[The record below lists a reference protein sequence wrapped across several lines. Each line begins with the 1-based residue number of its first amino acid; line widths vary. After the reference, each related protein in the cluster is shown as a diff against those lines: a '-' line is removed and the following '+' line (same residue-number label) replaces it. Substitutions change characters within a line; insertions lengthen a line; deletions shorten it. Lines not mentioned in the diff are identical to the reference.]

1 MLFPKIKIF
10 MMMVLSIVI
19 MGNINVYTALAEENI
34 ASGIYEVA
42 NDVYHDTEIG
52 MSMARS
58 YLNDTMT
65 VKITKDEVLY
75 TIGFSGTDYMENYR
89 VKVNDVEV
97 PVERVDGD
105 GIVTLKVS
113 ATSLSDELKACI
125 YVGPM
130 GRDVEF
136 GIIPKLETM
145 SLIESIEEESTEET
159 TENSAIEE
167 IQDNEIMPISENNNT
182 EENNS
187 ISKVILFGGVAI
199 LVIGIV
205 CTIMLKRKKY
215 ITFFLCEYF
224 AY

>member
-1 MLFPKIKIF
+1 MKIINKIKILI
-10 MMMVLSIVI
+10 MIMLSIVV
-19 MGNINVYTALAEENI
+19 MGNINIYTVFAEEKI
-34 ASGIYEVA
+34 ASGIYEVS
-42 NDVYHDTEIG
+42 NEVYHDTEIG

-58 YLNDTMT
+58 YLKDTMT
-65 VKITKDEVLY
+65 MKITKNEVLY
-75 TIGFSGTDYMENYR
+75 TIGFTGTDYMENYR
-89 VKVNDVEV
+89 MKVNDVEV

-167 IQDNEIMPISENNNT
+167 IQDNEIMLISENNNT

-199 LVIGIV
+199 LVICIV
-205 CTIMLKRKKY
+205 CTIMLKRKK
-215 ITFFLCEYF
+215 
-224 AY
+224 

>member
-1 MLFPKIKIF
+1 MKIINKIKIF

-205 CTIMLKRKKY
+205 CTIMLKRNK
-215 ITFFLCEYF
+215 
-224 AY
+224 

>member
-1 MLFPKIKIF
+1 MKIINKIKILI
-10 MMMVLSIVI
+10 MIMLSIVV
-19 MGNINVYTALAEENI
+19 MGNINIYTVFAEEKI
-34 ASGIYEVA
+34 ASGIYEVS
-42 NDVYHDTEIG
+42 NEVYHDTEIG

-58 YLNDTMT
+58 YLKDTMT
-65 VKITKDEVLY
+65 MKITKNEVLY
-75 TIGFSGTDYMENYR
+75 TIGFIGTDYMENYR

-167 IQDNEIMPISENNNT
+167 IQDNEIMLISENNNT

-205 CTIMLKRKKY
+205 CTIMLKRKK
-215 ITFFLCEYF
+215 
-224 AY
+224 

>member
-1 MLFPKIKIF
+1 MKIINKIKILI
-10 MMMVLSIVI
+10 MIMLSIVV
-19 MGNINVYTALAEENI
+19 MGNINIYTVFAEEKI
-34 ASGIYEVA
+34 ASGIYEVS
-42 NDVYHDTEIG
+42 NEVYHDNEIG

-58 YLNDTMT
+58 YLKDTMT
-65 VKITKDEVLY
+65 IKITKNEVLY
-75 TIGFSGTDYMENYR
+75 TIGFTGNDYMENYR

-205 CTIMLKRKKY
+205 CTIMLKRKK
-215 ITFFLCEYF
+215 
-224 AY
+224 

>member
-1 MLFPKIKIF
+1 MKIINKIKIF

-182 EENNS
+182 EENNN

-205 CTIMLKRKKY
+205 CTIMLKRKK
-215 ITFFLCEYF
+215 
-224 AY
+224 

>member
-1 MLFPKIKIF
+1 MKIINNIKILI
-10 MMMVLSIVI
+10 MIMLSIVV
-19 MGNINVYTALAEENI
+19 MGNINIYTVFAEEKI
-34 ASGIYEVA
+34 ASGIYEVS
-42 NDVYHDTEIG
+42 NEVYHDTEIG

-58 YLNDTMT
+58 YLKDTMT
-65 VKITKDEVLY
+65 MKITKNEVLY
-75 TIGFSGTDYMENYR
+75 TIGFTGTDYMENYR
-89 VKVNDVEV
+89 MKVNDVEV

-167 IQDNEIMPISENNNT
+167 IQDNEIMLISENNNT

-199 LVIGIV
+199 LVICIV
-205 CTIMLKRKKY
+205 CTIMLKRKK
-215 ITFFLCEYF
+215 
-224 AY
+224 

>member
-1 MLFPKIKIF
+1 MKIINKIKIF
-10 MMMVLSIVI
+10 IMMVLSIVI

-167 IQDNEIMPISENNNT
+167 IQDNEIMLISENNNT

-205 CTIMLKRKKY
+205 CTIMLKRKK
-215 ITFFLCEYF
+215 
-224 AY
+224 

>member
-1 MLFPKIKIF
+1 
-10 MMMVLSIVI
+10 MMMVLSIVL

-205 CTIMLKRKKY
+205 CTIMLKRKK
-215 ITFFLCEYF
+215 
-224 AY
+224 

>member
-1 MLFPKIKIF
+1 MKIINKIKIF
-10 MMMVLSIVI
+10 MMMVLSIVV
-19 MGNINVYTALAEENI
+19 MGNINIYTVFAEEKI
-34 ASGIYEVA
+34 ASGIYEVS
-42 NDVYHDTEIG
+42 NEVYHDTEIG

-205 CTIMLKRKKY
+205 CTIMLKRKK
-215 ITFFLCEYF
+215 
-224 AY
+224 

>member
-1 MLFPKIKIF
+1 MKIINKIKILI
-10 MMMVLSIVI
+10 MIMLSIVV
-19 MGNINVYTALAEENI
+19 MGNINIYTVFAEEKI
-34 ASGIYEVA
+34 ASGIYEVS
-42 NDVYHDTEIG
+42 NEVYHDNEIG

-58 YLNDTMT
+58 YLKDTMT
-65 VKITKDEVLY
+65 IKITKNEVLY
-75 TIGFSGTDYMENYR
+75 TIGFTGTDYMENYR

-159 TENSAIEE
+159 TENTAIEE

-205 CTIMLKRKKY
+205 CTIMLKRKK
-215 ITFFLCEYF
+215 
-224 AY
+224 

>member
-1 MLFPKIKIF
+1 MKIINKIKILI
-10 MMMVLSIVI
+10 MIMLSIVV
-19 MGNINVYTALAEENI
+19 MGNINIYTVFAEEKI
-34 ASGIYEVA
+34 ASGIYEVS
-42 NDVYHDTEIG
+42 NEVYHDTEIG

-58 YLNDTMT
+58 YLKDTMT
-65 VKITKDEVLY
+65 MKITKNEVLY
-75 TIGFSGTDYMENYR
+75 TIGFTGTDYMENYR

-105 GIVTLKVS
+105 GTLKVS

-159 TENSAIEE
+159 TENTAIEE

-205 CTIMLKRKKY
+205 CTIMLKRKK
-215 ITFFLCEYF
+215 
-224 AY
+224 

>member
-1 MLFPKIKIF
+1 MKIINKIKILI
-10 MMMVLSIVI
+10 MIMLSIVV
-19 MGNINVYTALAEENI
+19 MGNINIYTVFAEEKI
-34 ASGIYEVA
+34 ASGIYEVS
-42 NDVYHDTEIG
+42 NEVYHDTEIG

-58 YLNDTMT
+58 YLKDTMT
-65 VKITKDEVLY
+65 MKITKNEVLY
-75 TIGFSGTDYMENYR
+75 TIGFTGTDYMENYR
-89 VKVNDVEV
+89 MKVNDVEV

-167 IQDNEIMPISENNNT
+167 IQDNEIMLISENNNT

-205 CTIMLKRKKY
+205 CTIMLKRKK
-215 ITFFLCEYF
+215 
-224 AY
+224 

>member
-1 MLFPKIKIF
+1 MKIINKIKILI
-10 MMMVLSIVI
+10 MIMLSIVV
-19 MGNINVYTALAEENI
+19 MGNINIYTVFAEEKI
-34 ASGIYEVA
+34 ASGIYEVS
-42 NDVYHDTEIG
+42 NEVYHDTEIG

-58 YLNDTMT
+58 YLKDTMT
-65 VKITKDEVLY
+65 MKITKNEVLY
-75 TIGFSGTDYMENYR
+75 TIGFTGTDYMENYR

-167 IQDNEIMPISENNNT
+167 IQDNEIMPISENNNFIWWSSNISDWYSLYYNVKKKKVRL
-182 EENNS
+182 EN
-187 ISKVILFGGVAI
+187 
-199 LVIGIV
+199 
-205 CTIMLKRKKY
+205 
-215 ITFFLCEYF
+215 
-224 AY
+224 

>member
-1 MLFPKIKIF
+1 MKIINKIKILI
-10 MMMVLSIVI
+10 MIILSIVV
-19 MGNINVYTALAEENI
+19 MGNINIYTVFAEEKI
-34 ASGIYEVA
+34 ASGIYEVS
-42 NDVYHDTEIG
+42 NEVYHDTEIG

-58 YLNDTMT
+58 YLKDTMT

-205 CTIMLKRKKY
+205 CTIMLKRKK
-215 ITFFLCEYF
+215 
-224 AY
+224 

>member
-1 MLFPKIKIF
+1 MKIINKIKILI
-10 MMMVLSIVI
+10 MIMLSIVV
-19 MGNINVYTALAEENI
+19 MGNINIYTVFAEEKI
-34 ASGIYEVA
+34 ASGIYEVS
-42 NDVYHDTEIG
+42 NEVYHDTEIG

-58 YLNDTMT
+58 YLKDTMT
-65 VKITKDEVLY
+65 MKITKNEVLY
-75 TIGFSGTDYMENYR
+75 TIGFTGTDYMENYR
-89 VKVNDVEV
+89 MKVNDVEV

-205 CTIMLKRKKY
+205 CTIMLKRKK
-215 ITFFLCEYF
+215 
-224 AY
+224 

>member
-1 MLFPKIKIF
+1 MKIINKIKILI
-10 MMMVLSIVI
+10 MIMLSIVV
-19 MGNINVYTALAEENI
+19 MGNINIYTVFAEEKI
-34 ASGIYEVA
+34 ASGIYEVS
-42 NDVYHDTEIG
+42 NEVYHDTEIG

-58 YLNDTMT
+58 YLKDTMT
-65 VKITKDEVLY
+65 MKITKNEVLY
-75 TIGFSGTDYMENYR
+75 TIGFTGTDYMENYR

-97 PVERVDGD
+97 PVERVDED

-167 IQDNEIMPISENNNT
+167 IQDNEIMLISENNNT

-205 CTIMLKRKKY
+205 CTIMLKRKK
-215 ITFFLCEYF
+215 
-224 AY
+224 

>member
-1 MLFPKIKIF
+1 MKIINKIKILI
-10 MMMVLSIVI
+10 MIMLSIVVI
-19 MGNINVYTALAEENI
+19 GNINIYTVFAEEKI
-34 ASGIYEVA
+34 ASGIYEVS
-42 NDVYHDTEIG
+42 NEVYHDNEIG

-58 YLNDTMT
+58 YLKDTMT
-65 VKITKDEVLY
+65 MKITKNEVLY
-75 TIGFSGTDYMENYR
+75 TIGFTGTDYMENYR

-199 LVIGIV
+199 LVICIV
-205 CTIMLKRKKY
+205 CTIMLKRKK
-215 ITFFLCEYF
+215 
-224 AY
+224 

>member
-1 MLFPKIKIF
+1 MKIINKIKILI
-10 MMMVLSIVI
+10 MIMLSIVV
-19 MGNINVYTALAEENI
+19 MGNINIYTVFAEEKI
-34 ASGIYEVA
+34 ASGIYEVS
-42 NDVYHDTEIG
+42 NEVYHDNEIG

-58 YLNDTMT
+58 YLKDTMT
-65 VKITKDEVLY
+65 MKITKNEVLY
-75 TIGFSGTDYMENYR
+75 TIGFTGTDYMENYR
-89 VKVNDVEV
+89 MKVNDVEV

-199 LVIGIV
+199 LVICIV
-205 CTIMLKRKKY
+205 CTIMLKRKK
-215 ITFFLCEYF
+215 
-224 AY
+224 

>member
-1 MLFPKIKIF
+1 MKIINKIKILI
-10 MMMVLSIVI
+10 MIMLSIVV
-19 MGNINVYTALAEENI
+19 MGNINIYTVFAEEKI
-34 ASGIYEVA
+34 ASGIYEVS
-42 NDVYHDTEIG
+42 NEVYHDTEIG

-58 YLNDTMT
+58 YLKDTMT
-65 VKITKDEVLY
+65 MKITKNEVLY
-75 TIGFSGTDYMENYR
+75 TIGFTGTDYMENYR

-167 IQDNEIMPISENNNT
+167 IQDNEIMLISENNNT

-199 LVIGIV
+199 LVICIV
-205 CTIMLKRKKY
+205 CTIMLKRKK
-215 ITFFLCEYF
+215 
-224 AY
+224 